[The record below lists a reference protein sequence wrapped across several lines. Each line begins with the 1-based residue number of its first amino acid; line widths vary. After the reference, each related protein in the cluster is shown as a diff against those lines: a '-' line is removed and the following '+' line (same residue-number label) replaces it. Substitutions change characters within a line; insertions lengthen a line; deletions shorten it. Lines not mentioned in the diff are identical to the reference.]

1 MKKVSKFLVRV
12 GSTSETTD
20 ILAEIIAKE
29 AVSAQ
34 SILFDRIAFD
44 IINEASE
51 ASTRTI
57 ILNQKTIKIFPEQTL
72 EINNIEISSLTAQ
85 GYDAYINIFYEFGQ
99 NL

>member
-1 MKKVSKFLVRV
+1 MTR
-12 GSTSETTD
+12 
-20 ILAEIIAKE
+20 E

-34 SILFDRIAFD
+34 NILFDRIAFD

-57 ILNQKTIKIFPEQTL
+57 VLNQKTIKIFPEQTL
-72 EINNIEISSLTAQ
+72 EINNIEINSLTAN

-99 NL
+99 NE